1 MKALAMYIF
10 CGSLGIGIMQAGF
23 KIDRVLEI
31 TDEMLEENSKHF
43 MHNYPD
49 IPVIKPSLWNN
60 TIYKNGL
67 FKEDYDLLAGNP
79 PCSGLSQINR
89 HASSDN
95 LTNQFMYN
103 FIDTVSY
110 VQPKTFMMEN
120 APTLISKGKVILDY
134 LVSILGGDYYICIVR
149 DYAGNH
155 LVPMR
160 RQRTMVLGFRKNIF
174 QGVPV
179 LKDYKEVS
187 GNITAGEVLS
197 SIDPNS
203 SNMYV
208 EDNRSCKDLEKYLKY
223 IKENKSIMHSLS
235 ELSEEE
241 IKSLDISDK
250 RKKNILT
257 LKKKLATGKGV
268 FDKTPFKLSKDLVAP
283 SMTSLSEFI
292 NPVYDRHLYI
302 REYAK
307 LMGYPD
313 NFEFVKDAKVPYIQ
327 SIAQGVPVNFA
338 KWAAMNIKDALEG
351 KSKIL
356 KDIDIVVENRCN
368 PDKIKTIFYSREKFF
383 NTDNI
388 C

>member
-1 MKALAMYIF
+1 MKALAMYVF

-43 MHNYPD
+43 IHNYPD

-60 TIYKNGL
+60 TIYKNEL
-67 FKEDYDLLAGNP
+67 FKENYDLLAGNP

-95 LTNQFMYN
+95 LTNQYMYN

-110 VQPKTFMMEN
+110 VQPKTFLMEN
-120 APTLISKGKVILDY
+120 APTLISRGKVILDY
-134 LVSILGGDYYICIVR
+134 MVSILSCDYYIYIIR

-155 LVPMR
+155 KVPMK
-160 RQRTMVLGFRKNIF
+160 RQRTIVLGFRKNF
-174 QGVPV
+174 FEGVPV
-179 LKDYKEVS
+179 LKDYEEVT
-187 GNITAGEVLS
+187 GEITAGEVLS
-197 SIDPNS
+197 EISENS
-203 SNMYV
+203 PNMYL
-208 EDNRSCKDLEKYLKY
+208 EENRSCKDLEKYLEY
-223 IKENKSIMHSLS
+223 IQVNKSIMHSLS
-235 ELSEEE
+235 EFSEDF
-241 IKSLDISDK
+241 INNLDISEK

-257 LKKKLATGKGV
+257 LKRKMNAGKGV
-268 FDKTPFKLSKDLVAP
+268 FDKTPFKLDKNLVAP

-313 NFEFVKDAKVPYIQ
+313 DFEFVKDAKVPYVQ

-338 KWAAMNIKDALEG
+338 KWAAMNVKDALEK
-351 KSKIL
+351 KSKFL

-368 PDKIKTIFYSREKFF
+368 PKKIKTMFYSKEKFF

>member
-43 MHNYPD
+43 IHNYPD

-60 TIYKNGL
+60 TVYKNEL
-67 FKEDYDLLAGNP
+67 FKENYDLLAGNP

-95 LTNQFMYN
+95 LTNQYMYN

-110 VQPKTFMMEN
+110 VQPKTFLMEN
-120 APTLISKGKVILDY
+120 APTLISRGKVILDY
-134 LVSILGGDYYICIVR
+134 MVSILSSDYYIYIIR

-155 LVPMR
+155 KVPMK
-160 RQRTMVLGFRKNIF
+160 RQRTIVLGFRKNF
-174 QGVPV
+174 FEGVPV
-179 LKDYKEVS
+179 LKDYEEVT
-187 GNITAGEVLS
+187 GEITAGEVLS
-197 SIDPNS
+197 EISEDSP
-203 SNMYV
+203 NMYL
-208 EDNRSCKDLEKYLKY
+208 EENRSCKDLEKYLEY
-223 IKENKSIMHSLS
+223 IQVNKSIMHSLS
-235 ELSEEE
+235 EFSEDF
-241 IKSLDISDK
+241 INNLDISEK

-257 LKKKLATGKGV
+257 LKRKMNAGKGV
-268 FDKTPFKLSKDLVAP
+268 FDKTPFKLDKNLVAP

-313 NFEFVKDAKVPYIQ
+313 DFEFVKDAKVPYIQ

-338 KWAAMNIKDALEG
+338 KWAAMNVKDALEK
-351 KSKIL
+351 KSKFL
-356 KDIDIVVENRCN
+356 KDIDIVVENRCD
-368 PDKIKTIFYSREKFF
+368 PKKIKTMFYSKEKFF

>member
-23 KIDRVLEI
+23 KIDKVLEI

-43 MHNYPD
+43 IHNYPD

-60 TIYKNGL
+60 TIYKNEL
-67 FKEDYDLLAGNP
+67 FKENYDLLAGNP

-95 LTNQFMYN
+95 LTNQYMYN

-110 VQPKTFMMEN
+110 VQPKTFLMEN
-120 APTLISKGKVILDY
+120 APTLISRGKVILDY
-134 LVSILGGDYYICIVR
+134 MVSILSSDYYIYIIR

-155 LVPMR
+155 KVPMK
-160 RQRTMVLGFRKNIF
+160 RQRTIVLGFRKNF
-174 QGVPV
+174 FEGVPV
-179 LKDYKEVS
+179 LKDYEEVT
-187 GNITAGEVLS
+187 GEITAGEVLS
-197 SIDPNS
+197 EISENS
-203 SNMYV
+203 PNMYL
-208 EDNRSCKDLEKYLKY
+208 EENRSCKDLEKYLEY
-223 IKENKSIMHSLS
+223 IQVNKSIMHSLS
-235 ELSEEE
+235 EFSEDF
-241 IKSLDISDK
+241 INNLDISEK

-257 LKKKLATGKGV
+257 LKRKMNAGKGV
-268 FDKTPFKLSKDLVAP
+268 FDKTPFKLDKNLVAP

-313 NFEFVKDAKVPYIQ
+313 DFEFVKDAKVPYVQ

-338 KWAAMNIKDALEG
+338 KWAVMNVKDALEK
-351 KSKIL
+351 KSKFL

-368 PDKIKTIFYSREKFF
+368 PKKIKTMFYSKEKFF

>member
-23 KIDRVLEI
+23 KIDKVLEI

-43 MHNYPD
+43 IHNYPD

-60 TIYKNGL
+60 TVYKNEL
-67 FKEDYDLLAGNP
+67 FKENYDLLAGNP

-95 LTNQFMYN
+95 LTNQYMYN

-110 VQPKTFMMEN
+110 VQPKTFLMEN
-120 APTLISKGKVILDY
+120 APTLISRGKVILDY
-134 LVSILGGDYYICIVR
+134 MVSILSSDYYIYIIR

-155 LVPMR
+155 KVPMK
-160 RQRTMVLGFRKNIF
+160 RQRTIVLGFRKNF
-174 QGVPV
+174 FEGVPV
-179 LKDYKEVS
+179 LKDYEEVT
-187 GNITAGEVLS
+187 GEITAGEVLS
-197 SIDPNS
+197 EISENS
-203 SNMYV
+203 PNMYL
-208 EDNRSCKDLEKYLKY
+208 EENRSCKDLEKYLEY
-223 IKENKSIMHSLS
+223 IQVNKSIMHSLS
-235 ELSEEE
+235 EFSEDF
-241 IKSLDISDK
+241 INNLDISEK

-257 LKKKLATGKGV
+257 LKRKMNAGKGV
-268 FDKTPFKLSKDLVAP
+268 FDKTPFKLDKNLVAP

-292 NPVYDRHLYI
+292 NPVCDRHLYI

-313 NFEFVKDAKVPYIQ
+313 DFEFVKDAKVPYVQ

-338 KWAAMNIKDALEG
+338 KWAAMNVKDALEK
-351 KSKIL
+351 KSKFL

-368 PDKIKTIFYSREKFF
+368 PKKIKTMFYSKEKFF